1 MEKYFNIVESVGLFS
16 SINEEELKAMLKCLD
31 AKTVDIK
38 KDEIV
43 LLAGDQ
49 PKHIG
54 IVLSGRL
61 HIVKEDCSGNRTLVA
76 AVMPSEIF
84 AEALCCAG
92 VKESPVSVI
101 ADANSMVML
110 LKFERI
116 LHSCDK
122 SCSFHT
128 KTIENMLKLMANKN
142 LMLQNRMDIISV
154 HSIREKVMR
163 YLKALSFKQGQ
174 DITIP
179 FNREELANYLC
190 VERSALSHELSRM
203 KKDGI
208 IDYKKSQF
216 LLK

>member
-1 MEKYFNIVESVGLFS
+1 MEKYFNIVASVGLFS

-76 AVMPSEIF
+76 AVMPGEIF

-92 VKESPVSVI
+92 VKESPVTVI
-101 ADANSMVML
+101 ADANSTVML

-174 DITIP
+174 NITIP

-203 KKDGI
+203 KKDGL
-208 IDYKKSQF
+208 IDYKKNRF